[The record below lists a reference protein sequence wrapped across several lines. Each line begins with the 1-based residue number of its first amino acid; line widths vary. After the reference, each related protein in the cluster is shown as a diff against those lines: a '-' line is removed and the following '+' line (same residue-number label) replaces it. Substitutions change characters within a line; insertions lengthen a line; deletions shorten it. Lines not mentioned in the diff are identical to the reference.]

1 MLGNKK
7 TRLSALES
15 DKVETII
22 GKDVVIQGDLI
33 FSGGL
38 YIEGKVV
45 GKVLSNHSADS
56 ILTLA
61 PGGSVDGEIRVTKAI
76 ISGRLLG
83 DIYSTERIELTET
96 AQIQGNIH
104 YKLLEITA
112 GAMVSGQL
120 IHDTKN
126 SETHS

>member
-45 GKVLSNHSADS
+45 GKVLSNNSADS

-61 PGGSVDGEIRVTKAI
+61 PEGSVDGEIRVTKAI

-83 DIYSTERIELTET
+83 DVYSSERIALTES

>member
-7 TRLSALES
+7 SKLSAHGSE
-15 DKVETII
+15 KVETII

-38 YIEGKVV
+38 YIEGRVI
-45 GKVLSNHSADS
+45 GKVLANTATESL
-56 ILTLA
+56 LTLA
-61 PGGSVDGEIRVTKAI
+61 PEGSVDGEIRASNAI
-76 ISGRLLG
+76 ISGKLLG
-83 DIYSTERIELTET
+83 DIHSTDRIELTET

-112 GAMVSGQL
+112 GATVSGQL
-120 IHDTKN
+120 IHELKN
-126 SETHS
+126 S

>member
-7 TRLSALES
+7 SKLSAHGSE
-15 DKVETII
+15 KVETII

-38 YIEGKVV
+38 YIEGRVV
-45 GKVLSNHSADS
+45 GKVLANNAIESL
-56 ILTLA
+56 LTLA
-61 PGGSVDGEIRVTKAI
+61 PEGSVEGEIRATSAI

-83 DIYSTERIELTET
+83 DIYSTDRIELTET

-112 GAMVSGQL
+112 GATVSGQL
-120 IHDTKN
+120 IHEVKN
-126 SETHS
+126 S

>member
-7 TRLSALES
+7 SNLSAHGSE
-15 DKVETII
+15 KVETII
-22 GKDVVIQGDLI
+22 GKEVVIQGDLI

-38 YIEGKVV
+38 YIEGKVI
-45 GKVLSNHSADS
+45 GKVLANSTSDS
-56 ILTLA
+56 LLTLA
-61 PGGSVDGEIRVTKAI
+61 PEGSVDGEIRASKAI
-76 ISGRLLG
+76 ISGRLQG

-112 GAMVSGQL
+112 GATVSGQL
-120 IHDTKN
+120 IHELKN
-126 SETHS
+126 SDSQ

>member
-7 TRLSALES
+7 SKLSAHGSE
-15 DKVETII
+15 KVETII

-38 YIEGKVV
+38 YIEGRVI
-45 GKVLSNHSADS
+45 GKVLANNATDS
-56 ILTLA
+56 LLTLA
-61 PGGSVDGEIRVTKAI
+61 PEGSVDGEIRASNAI

-112 GAMVSGQL
+112 GATVSGQL
-120 IHDTKN
+120 IHEIN
-126 SETHS
+126 QS

>member
-7 TRLSALES
+7 SKLSANGSE
-15 DKVETII
+15 KVETII

-38 YIEGKVV
+38 YIEGRVV
-45 GKVLSNHSADS
+45 GKVLANTNTDS
-56 ILTLA
+56 MLTLA
-61 PGGSVDGEIRVTKAI
+61 PEGSVDGEIRASNAI
-76 ISGRLLG
+76 ISGKLLG
-83 DIYSTERIELTET
+83 DIHSTDRIELTET

-112 GAMVSGQL
+112 GATVSGQL
-120 IHDTKN
+120 IHELKD
-126 SETHS
+126 S

>member
-61 PGGSVDGEIRVTKAI
+61 PGGNVDGEIRVTKAI

-83 DIYSTERIELTET
+83 DVYSTERIELTET